1 VGNGQTVNVTVTGV
15 SGRAGDELAGVL
27 YAGGELTDLDG
38 DAVGGFWTVVEGDDF
53 TATEVVHEPG
63 VVGVGRFPFVSDQ
76 ALTVEPGSYTLVLWV
91 DEGLSPVSR
100 WVPINTYTDG
110 DVLIEGTDLF
120 GCHVVFEVGDDA
132 QTDVAVEAGL
142 HHNGWNVD
150 CATGVAI
157 PGTDAAAAVA
167 PPMDGGEMWW
177 PELDMEMPPVVGVG
191 NGQTV
196 NVTVTGVSG
205 HDGDELAGVL
215 YSGGDLTDLDRDALG
230 GFWSVVEGDDF
241 TTTEVV
247 REPGA
252 VGEGRFP
259 FVSEQALTVAPGTYT
274 LVMWV
279 DLGLGAVSRWV
290 PLNSDGMGLYGC
302 QAVFEVGEE
311 AQTDVVVTANLVPNG
326 WNTNCTT
333 GIAIPGTDAAAAV
346 APPGW

>member
-1 VGNGQTVNVTVTGV
+1 MEMPPVVGVGNGQTVNVTVTGV

-27 YAGGELTDLDG
+27 YAGG
-38 DAVGGFWTVVEGDDF
+38 
-53 TATEVVHEPG
+53 
-63 VVGVGRFPFVSDQ
+63 
-76 ALTVEPGSYTLVLWV
+76 
-91 DEGLSPVSR
+91 
-100 WVPINTYTDG
+100 
-110 DVLIEGTDLF
+110 
-120 GCHVVFEVGDDA
+120 
-132 QTDVAVEAGL
+132 
-142 HHNGWNVD
+142 
-150 CATGVAI
+150 
-157 PGTDAAAAVA
+157 
-167 PPMDGGEMWW
+167 
-177 PELDMEMPPVVGVG
+177 
-191 NGQTV
+191 
-196 NVTVTGVSG
+196 
-205 HDGDELAGVL
+205 
-215 YSGGDLTDLDRDALG
+215 DLTDLDRDALG
-230 GFWSVVEGDDF
+230 GFWTVVEGDDF